1 MLLWTGDMD
10 KGVYRDDILLALSDM
25 LSDPDIKSWGKQSNK
40 AIRVVF
46 PNVEIKRK
54 GKDKTYPF
62 IIIIV

>member
-1 MLLWTGDMD
+1 MD

-54 GKDKTYPF
+54 GKDKTYPSIF
-62 IIIIV
+62 IA